1 MSTYDVL
8 CVGGPLDGHWKVVYE
23 RSFEV
28 AEPPKI
34 AFTADVTAA
43 VDEPFT
49 KHRYFVD
56 QVAMMDF
63 RLWVAVCEGQFRGS
77 LERNKAILRAIL
89 QRDVA
94 AKMGAL

>member
-8 CVGGPLDGHWKVVYE
+8 CVGGPLDGHWRAVE
-23 RSFEV
+23 DRTFEA

-34 AFTADVTAA
+34 AFTADMSAA
-43 VDEPFT
+43 VDVPFT
-49 KHRYFVD
+49 KYRYFVD
-56 QVAMMDF
+56 QIAMMDF
-63 RLWVAVCEGQFRGS
+63 RLWVAVCEGEFRGS
-77 LERNKAILRAIL
+77 TERNKAVLRAIL